1 MNEEEKFRELKG
13 LVLEGDIGELV
24 VRLQAI
30 NNKIKDKVS
39 WEQRW
44 ELAKISIFLEKIEK
58 KVFDMVK

>member
-1 MNEEEKFRELKG
+1 MNEEEKYRELKG
-13 LVLEGDIGELV
+13 LVLEGEIGELV

-44 ELAKISIFLEKIEK
+44 ELAKISIFLEKIEN